1 MQFNQP
7 LRLPS
12 HFTKPVF
19 AMTLRQQVL
28 LLHQATFAL
37 ERRNTSPRVPRLHT
51 QQLTQML
58 IPLYICDLHF
68 YPPGMHCGK
77 IVVLKRREAPPGHAR
92 PGERLAGHTDAS
104 RTNSIGWKLRKF
116 RANVYCIIHAT
127 HYYSFLMRFRRVFMC
142 VSYAMRR
149 PPPQLLHFN
158 IPSRAPARSDTA
170 QTATQPFDSH
180 RILHHSTPLLR
191 LSANPFQKQQ
201 DPQHA
206 DARPVL
212 LERATLGN
220 RFPTTRL
227 TPLEHLDPCRR
238 LGFTLVERQYA
249 CQSPRQPMLHS
260 ANDYGR
266 CWP

>member
-1 MQFNQP
+1 M
-7 LRLPS
+7 
-12 HFTKPVF
+12 
-19 AMTLRQQVL
+19 
-28 LLHQATFAL
+28 
-37 ERRNTSPRVPRLHT
+37 RR
-51 QQLTQML
+51 
-58 IPLYICDLHF
+58 
-68 YPPGMHCGK
+68 
-77 IVVLKRREAPPGHAR
+77 PPGHAR

-191 LSANPFQKQQ
+191 LSANPFQEQQ

-260 ANDYGR
+260 TNDYARRWPQLCNPYNAAQAPSRGR
-266 CWP
+266 LSNALHLP